1 MQNVNYG
8 QEKPEQKKMS
18 KNRAVLSYSVFFSFL
33 FNKVYSI
40 FNKYIE
46 YFHYIPQI

>member
-18 KNRAVLSYSVFFSFL
+18 KNRAVLSYSAFFFLSF
-33 FNKVYSI
+33 
-40 FNKYIE
+40 
-46 YFHYIPQI
+46 